1 MTETVLC
8 VENVSRRFGGL
19 QALRSVSFSVP
30 QGQIVGLIGPNGA
43 GKTTLFNVLV
53 GLQRPTSGSIKLF
66 GVEIAR
72 LHPHQ
77 IVRIGMMKTF
87 QNVAL
92 FSEMTVLDN
101 VLTAALYRETL
112 SVARSHAEAALD
124 RVGISSIAQK
134 LTTELTF
141 PERALVELAR
151 ALTTQA
157 KVLLLDEV
165 MAALT
170 RVEMQEVVRLI
181 SSLPKDDITVM
192 VVEHHMHAVMGL
204 SDRILVLDYGQLI
217 ADGTPQE
224 VVHNPEV
231 VRAYLGTGYQ
241 TAQTG
246 VAADA

>member
-53 GLQRPTSGSIKLF
+53 GLLRPTSGSIKLF

-87 QNVAL
+87 QTVAL

-151 ALTTQA
+151 ALTTRA

-170 RVEMQEVVRLI
+170 RVDMQEVVRLI
-181 SSLPKDDITVM
+181 SSLPKDGITVM

-217 ADGTPQE
+217 ADGTPHE

-241 TAQTG
+241 TAQVG

>member
-1 MTETVLC
+1 
-8 VENVSRRFGGL
+8 
-19 QALRSVSFSVP
+19 
-30 QGQIVGLIGPNGA
+30 
-43 GKTTLFNVLV
+43 
-53 GLQRPTSGSIKLF
+53 
-66 GVEIAR
+66 
-72 LHPHQ
+72 
-77 IVRIGMMKTF
+77 
-87 QNVAL
+87 
-92 FSEMTVLDN
+92 MTVLDN

-124 RVGISSIAQK
+124 RVGISSIARK

-151 ALTTQA
+151 ALTTGA

-170 RVEMQEVVRLI
+170 RVEMQEVIRLI
-181 SSLPKDDITVM
+181 SSLPKDGITVI

-204 SDRILVLDYGQLI
+204 SERILVLNYGQLI

-231 VRAYLGTGYQ
+231 VRAYLGKGYQ
-241 TAQTG
+241 TAQVG
-246 VAADA
+246 VAAECLK